1 MNLPMNRRR
10 LLVGALA
17 AGAVAAVPGAL
28 RAAAAWTPSR
38 FSVVVRGAGRDV
50 ILIPGLT
57 AGRDVWDGVVA
68 SLPGYRYHLLQVAG
82 FAGDPPRGNARGPIL
97 SGIAEE
103 LSRYIAGNRLA
114 SPALVGHSMGGA
126 IAMMLAARHPHQLG
140 RLMIVDMLPQPSG
153 LFGSSPD
160 GGRSMANMLR
170 NLSASPGG
178 RSLVVSLIDLF
189 GGGQASDPGVTSR
202 AVEELANLDLGPE
215 LPRIAAPMTIVY
227 AAADPR
233 QRSLTDRRFADAY
246 RARPAARLVRI
257 DDSGHMIMFDQPA
270 RFRAEMRMFLNR

>member
-1 MNLPMNRRR
+1 MNRRC
-10 LLVGALA
+10 LLICALA
-17 AGAVAAVPGAL
+17 AGATVALPSTL
-28 RAAAAWTPSR
+28 RAAPAWAPSR
-38 FSVVVRGAGRDV
+38 FSVLVRGRGRDV

-57 AGRDVWDGVVA
+57 AGRDVWNDVVA
-68 SLPGYRYHLLQVAG
+68 ALPGYRYHLIQVAG

-103 LSRYIAGNRLA
+103 LSRYIAANRLA
-114 SPALVGHSMGGA
+114 APALVGHSMGGA
-126 IAMMLAARHPHQLG
+126 IAMMLAARHPRQVG
-140 RLMIVDMLPQPSG
+140 RLMVVDMLPQPSG

-160 GGRSMANMLR
+160 RGRSMANMLR
-170 NLSASPGG
+170 TLSASPGG
-178 RSLVVSLIDLF
+178 RGLVVSLMDLL

-202 AVEELANLDLGPE
+202 AIEELANLDLGPE

-227 AAADPR
+227 AASEPG
-233 QRSLTDRRFADAY
+233 QRGLIDRRFANAY

-270 RFRAEMRMFLNR
+270 RFRAAMHAFLNR